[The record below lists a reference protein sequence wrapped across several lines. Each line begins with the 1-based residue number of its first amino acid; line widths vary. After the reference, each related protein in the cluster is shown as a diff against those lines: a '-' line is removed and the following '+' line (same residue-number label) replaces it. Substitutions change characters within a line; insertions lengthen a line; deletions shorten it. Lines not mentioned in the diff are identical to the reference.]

1 MGEIGDLT
9 PQLSSYQRL
18 AAGRGLEFIISMRTI
33 VPIRDRRQ
41 HRRILTLKNF
51 GLALLGVTIFFA
63 GLTLQSDFRHKDK
76 SEDYGRLFGKQAHTD
91 VVVEPKKADIVSP
104 PIEDQTSADPLLVSA
119 QRREQW
125 LTVEPTTT
133 ATTTAATTQAPG
145 IVVTRQN
152 PQPSQPLL
160 SGGIFRQ

>member
-1 MGEIGDLT
+1 
-9 PQLSSYQRL
+9 
-18 AAGRGLEFIISMRTI
+18 MRTKPDLI
-33 VPIRDRRQ
+33 IPIRDRRQ

-51 GLALLGVTIFFA
+51 AYVAVAVIMFFA

-76 SEDYGRLFGKQAHTD
+76 SEDYGRLFGKQVQTQVTVEEKKPD
-91 VVVEPKKADIVSP
+91 VVAA

-125 LTVEPTTT
+125 LSVEPAPTTTT
-133 ATTTAATTQAPG
+133 ATTTTAAPG
-145 IVVTRQN
+145 VVVTREN
-152 PQPSQPLL
+152 PEPSQPLL

>member
-1 MGEIGDLT
+1 ML
-9 PQLSSYQRL
+9 
-18 AAGRGLEFIISMRTI
+18 SMRTRPDLI

-51 GLALLGVTIFFA
+51 AYVFFAVIIFFA
-63 GLTLQSDFRHKDK
+63 GLTMQSDFRHKDK
-76 SEDYGRLFGKQAHTD
+76 SEDYGRLFGKQVHVDA
-91 VVVEPKKADIVSP
+91 VVEPKKADVVVA
-104 PIEDQTSADPLLVSA
+104 PIEDQTAADPLLISA
-119 QRREQW
+119 QKREEW
-125 LTVEPTTT
+125 LRVEPATT
-133 ATTTAATTQAPG
+133 ATSTQGPG